1 MVIGLGFGLIIAL
14 AALVV
19 IIIAVFIYYYN
30 RFTILENR
38 IDNSLSQIDVQLKK
52 RADLVPA
59 LVKTVSGYAK
69 HEKKIMD
76 SVTKARAAL
85 LKGGDIA
92 GRVKAGDALQN
103 ALGRLFAIAENYPN
117 LKANEN
123 FLQLQNELS
132 AIEDKIAYARQYYN
146 DSVLELSN
154 ASEVFPG
161 VFFFNLYGRQKKE
174 YLKIPEAQKE
184 MPKIEFEE

>member
-1 MVIGLGFGLIIAL
+1 MWFLIGG
-14 AALVV
+14 
-19 IIIAVFIYYYN
+19 IAVVALIAIIFIYYYN
-30 RFTILENR
+30 RFTVLENR

-76 SVTKARAAL
+76 SVTSARAAL
-85 LKGGDIA
+85 LKGGDITK
-92 GRVKAGDALQN
+92 RVKAGDALQE

-117 LKANEN
+117 LRANEN
-123 FLQLQNELS
+123 FLHLQQELS
-132 AIEDKIAYARQYYN
+132 AIEDKVAYSRQYYN

-154 ASEVFPG
+154 ASEVFPA
-161 VFFFNLYGRQKKE
+161 VFFFKLYGRQKKQ
-174 YLKIPEAQKE
+174 YLQIPASAKE